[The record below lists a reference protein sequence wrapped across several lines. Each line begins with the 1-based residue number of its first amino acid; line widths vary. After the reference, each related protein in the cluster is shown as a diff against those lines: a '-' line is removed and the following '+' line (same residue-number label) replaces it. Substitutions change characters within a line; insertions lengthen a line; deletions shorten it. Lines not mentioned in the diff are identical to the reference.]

1 MNSETTCH
9 LKSSS
14 DVTHIL
20 DTGVNA
26 HMTPQKNLLCNFET
40 PKCISVTEK
49 GIFNA
54 LGVGT
59 MILPAQING
68 KNHKI
73 TFKDILYAP
82 DIAFMLISIGKCDN
96 ARYKTIFAGQKCII
110 RDKKGM
116 ILLQAPK
123 YHGLY

>member
-1 MNSETTCH
+1 M
-9 LKSSS
+9 
-14 DVTHIL
+14 
-20 DTGVNA
+20 
-26 HMTPQKNLLCNFET
+26 
-40 PKCISVTEK
+40 PKCISAANK

-68 KNHKI
+68 KNKI
-73 TFKDILYAP
+73 ILKDTLYAP
-82 DIAFMLISIGKCDN
+82 DIAFHLISIGKCND
-96 ARYKTIFAGQKCII
+96 AGYKMTLAGQKCII
-110 RDKKGM
+110 KNKNGM